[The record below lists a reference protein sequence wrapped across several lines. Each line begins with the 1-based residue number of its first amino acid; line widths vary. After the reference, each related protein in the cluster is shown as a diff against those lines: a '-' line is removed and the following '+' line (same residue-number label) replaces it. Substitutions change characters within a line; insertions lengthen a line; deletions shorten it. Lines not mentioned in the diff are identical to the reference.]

1 MGTPETPSEVASNGL
16 PAPTQ
21 TTTGSNARHEG
32 NVRWR
37 LSLLLV
43 ALTFLAYQPARHA
56 GFIWDDDQHIAKN
69 TLLTAPHG
77 FKLIWFSPPRNDSY
91 FPMVNTTL
99 RFEHALWGLNP
110 SGYHCVNILLH
121 SLNALLVWAVLRR
134 LALPGAWL
142 GAAIWA
148 LHPVNVESVAWITE
162 LKNTQSTL
170 FYMLTLLAW
179 MKFTEGGTVH
189 RWRYYVLALLL
200 YGPALFT
207 KTTTCTL
214 PAAMLLVLWLRNQ
227 RIDWRRLCQI
237 MPFVCYAIVTGL
249 LTVWCEVYLGG
260 YREAVRHAP
269 GGMQRLLIAAHA
281 LWFYAAKL
289 AWPTNLTFSYPHW
302 EISLRDPLQYS
313 WLVACIALPLLL
325 LWRRNAIGRGPITAV
340 IFFVATLSLLLGFI
354 PVYTFRFSFVADH
367 YQYLANIGLIALFAA
382 AASSQADRWQL
393 RRHARWALSA
403 CLLVVLGALT
413 WKQAGTYRDA
423 ETLWRDTLAE
433 NPDSWLA
440 HNNLGL
446 LLEHR
451 GEAVAAEEQY
461 RQALEIDPK
470 DTKARLNLGNALMRQ
485 GKAPEAIEQYQ
496 EALRI
501 QPDYARAHINL
512 GNVLLL
518 QGDLRDAIGH
528 YEESLRI
535 DPDSAEAHL
544 NLAVALEQAGR
555 ASKAVSQYELAL
567 RLNPDLTAASN
578 ALARLR
584 EGQ

>member
-1 MGTPETPSEVASNGL
+1 MGMPEKPSEFASNGL
-16 PAPTQ
+16 PATTQ
-21 TTTGSNARHEG
+21 TATESNARHEAK
-32 NVRWR
+32 VRWR

-43 ALTFLAYQPARHA
+43 ALTFLAYHPAWHA
-56 GFIWDDDQHIAKN
+56 GFIWDDDQHIARN
-69 TLLTAPHG
+69 TLLTARHG

-134 LALPGAWL
+134 LGLLGAWL
-142 GAAIWA
+142 AAAIWA

-170 FYMLTLLAW
+170 FYLLTLLAW
-179 MKFTEGGTVH
+179 MKFTESGTVR

-200 YGPALFT
+200 YGPALCT

-227 RIDWRRLCQI
+227 RIDWRRFCQI
-237 MPFVCYAIVTGL
+237 IPFVGYAIVTGL

-260 YREAVRHAP
+260 YGEAARQSP
-269 GGMQRLLIAAHA
+269 GGLARLLIAAHA

-289 AWPTNLTFSYPHW
+289 TWPTNLTFSYPRW
-302 EISLRDPLQYS
+302 QISLGDPLQYV
-313 WLVACIALPLLL
+313 WLIACATVAVLLW
-325 LWRRNAIGRGPITAV
+325 WRRNAIGRGPISAI
-340 IFFVATLSLLLGFI
+340 IFFVATLSLLSGFI

-367 YQYLANIGLIALFAA
+367 YQYLASIGLIALFAGA
-382 AASSQADRWQL
+382 AARQADGWQVG
-393 RRHARWALSA
+393 RGTQWALSA
-403 CLLVVLGALT
+403 CLLVVLGTLT
-413 WKQAGTYRDA
+413 WKQAGVYRDA
-423 ETLWRDTLAE
+423 EALWRDTLSK

-446 LLEHR
+446 LLEHQ
-451 GEAVAAEEQY
+451 GEAFAAEEQY
-461 RQALEIDPK
+461 RQALEIDPN

-496 EALRI
+496 EVLRI
-501 QPDYARAHINL
+501 KPDHARAHINL

-518 QGDLRDAIGH
+518 QGNLREAIAH
-528 YEESLRI
+528 YEEALRI

-555 ASKAVSQYELAL
+555 MSKAVSQYELAL
-567 RLNPDLTAASN
+567 RLNPGLTAASN